1 MAKKP
6 ALGKG
11 LGALLG
17 NEFDNIGR
25 EVRYVS
31 ETPHHI
37 PDKSTED
44 NAPEKN
50 AAATAAAFRE
60 RVNRR
65 PLGATCI
72 SRCRRLRAC
81 TWIKASM
88 MGCRMVS
95 AWA

>member
-37 PDKSTED
+37 PDKPTED

-50 AAATAAAFRE
+50 AAARNQ
-60 RVNRR
+60 RNSNQ
-65 PLGATCI
+65 PD
-72 SRCRRLRAC
+72 
-81 TWIKASM
+81 
-88 MGCRMVS
+88 
-95 AWA
+95 